1 MACQWC
7 KWSRV
12 GCTGGRCL
20 ESSWGPCGFFFFFLV
35 HLSKKKSGYV
45 NFTFDQLKW
54 NRTKT
59 QVFSYTSCIP
69 GPSSQTMLDHA
80 PHRAGP
86 SSQWLY
92 WMALSDR
99 TPIPGFTVLW
109 FYRVLTW
116 IFFFFLAVAAG
127 GLCWKGFW
135 VEVWTG
141 WGRGP
146 GPSQAWIEEQWV
158 EHLMFAPRCRVQGSL
173 STQLTTFPLAESLSV
188 PSSSSL
194 CQPKQ
199 TQTPQHRLW
208 SLWALLS
215 DSSI

>member
-1 MACQWC
+1 
-7 KWSRV
+7 
-12 GCTGGRCL
+12 
-20 ESSWGPCGFFFFFLV
+20 
-35 HLSKKKSGYV
+35 
-45 NFTFDQLKW
+45 
-54 NRTKT
+54 
-59 QVFSYTSCIP
+59 
-69 GPSSQTMLDHA
+69 MLDHA

-141 WGRGP
+141 CGRGP

-215 DSSI
+215 DSSILVKTYLEPGMANTPWKVFPRQVFLLKEVWVCSWLFIRMEDAPCRLWDYKL